1 MKSFLVGSCH
11 IIILSLQIHPKCWGG
26 LNRLT
31 ESASALGVF
40 WNLLLSLRH
49 SGLRCV
55 MCDLRGSLH
64 SHTLDRP
71 TPKEGGVGGV
81 VCVFNCNTPQ
91 MAQRAVSEF
100 PVRPSA
106 LHQAANALKK
116 WASKLNINPCSIS
129 VLSSLLSSCQSKS
142 NVTHIH

>member
-1 MKSFLVGSCH
+1 
-11 IIILSLQIHPKCWGG
+11 
-26 LNRLT
+26 
-31 ESASALGVF
+31 
-40 WNLLLSLRH
+40 
-49 SGLRCV
+49 

-71 TPKEGGVGGV
+71 TPKEEGEEKKKL
-81 VCVFNCNTPQ
+81 CVFNCNTPQ

-129 VLSSLLSSCQSKS
+129 VLPSLLSPCQSKS

>member
-1 MKSFLVGSCH
+1 
-11 IIILSLQIHPKCWGG
+11 
-26 LNRLT
+26 
-31 ESASALGVF
+31 
-40 WNLLLSLRH
+40 
-49 SGLRCV
+49 

-64 SHTLDRP
+64 SHALDRP
-71 TPKEGGVGGV
+71 TPKEEEKKIL
-81 VCVFNCNTPQ
+81 CVFSTVTPPQ

-129 VLSSLLSSCQSKS
+129 GLSSLLSSCQSKS